1 MVKLAGGAEWLRRQE
16 VVSRLD
22 ALWERILA
30 TYGKHPDSGMS
41 ICEDRERS
49 LMDKKV

>member
-16 VVSRLD
+16 VVCRLD

-30 TYGKHPDSGMS
+30 TYGKHLDSGMS
-41 ICEDRERS
+41 IWEDRERS